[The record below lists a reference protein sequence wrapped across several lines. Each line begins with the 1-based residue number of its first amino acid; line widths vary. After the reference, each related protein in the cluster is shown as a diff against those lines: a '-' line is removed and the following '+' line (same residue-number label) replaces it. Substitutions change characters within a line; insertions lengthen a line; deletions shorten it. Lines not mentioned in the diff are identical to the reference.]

1 VAVDTLIPAAAP
13 PLDNFLLRLGF
24 CLCCNLSF
32 APYKSALLSG
42 EMNYD
47 LEFSGKGIRRKLLD
61 DVKVTQWIVNNY
73 SGKLEKVLS
82 GELLLRPWEGLL

>member
-1 VAVDTLIPAAAP
+1 
-13 PLDNFLLRLGF
+13 
-24 CLCCNLSF
+24 
-32 APYKSALLSG
+32 
-42 EMNYD
+42 MNYD

>member
-1 VAVDTLIPAAAP
+1 MD
-13 PLDNFLLRLGF
+13 
-24 CLCCNLSF
+24 
-32 APYKSALLSG
+32 
-42 EMNYD
+42 YD
-47 LEFSGKGIRRKLLD
+47 LEFSRKGIRRKLLD